1 MLILYSILAALLWGS
16 LIGGSL
22 HRGDPMGKVHLA
34 RGHLIIGAVLFTIPA
49 VATLI
54 KSPVTQTGLITAVC
68 AAAAAFI
75 VGIRVGISTYWVD

>member
-22 HRGDPMGKVHLA
+22 HRGDPLGKVHLA
-34 RGHLIIGAVLFTIPA
+34 RGHLIIGAFLFTIPT

-54 KSPVTQTGLITAVC
+54 KSPVTQTGLLIAG
-68 AAAAAFI
+68 AAAVVALI

>member
-22 HRGDPMGKVHLA
+22 HRGDPLGKVHLA
-34 RGHLIIGAVLFTIPA
+34 RGHLIIGAVLFTIPV

-54 KSPVTQTGLITAVC
+54 KSPVTYPDSSPPSAPLLLGL
-68 AAAAAFI
+68 
-75 VGIRVGISTYWVD
+75 S